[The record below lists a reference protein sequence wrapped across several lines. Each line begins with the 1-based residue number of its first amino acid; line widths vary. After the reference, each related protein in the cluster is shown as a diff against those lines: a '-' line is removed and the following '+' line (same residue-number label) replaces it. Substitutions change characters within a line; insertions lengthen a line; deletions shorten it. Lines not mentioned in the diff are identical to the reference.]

1 MAAKELYTPTN
12 IDRLRMENDLLALQA
27 QVQRSREREHAEIVS
42 GLQGEC
48 ARLQDEVEHLR
59 GVIAEER
66 SSLTSKAVLERDRY
80 EQLRTAQRDL
90 VWLLR
95 KLSRP
100 PLGWLMARR
109 PGFRKLQVRW
119 REECRGE

>member
-27 QVQRSREREHAEIVS
+27 QVQRSRTREHAEVVA
-42 GLQGEC
+42 GLQAEC
-48 ARLQDEVEHLR
+48 ARLQDEVDHLR
-59 GVIAEER
+59 GVIAQER
-66 SSLTSKAVLERDRY
+66 ADLAAKAVLERDRY
-80 EQLRTAQRDL
+80 ERLRTAQRDL

-100 PLGWLMARR
+100 PFGWLMARR
-109 PGFRKLQVRW
+109 PGFRKVLARW
-119 REECRGE
+119 REECRAE